1 LTFAAFHGP
10 AGGAQALPGGEAAE
24 CTLYIRHHVLRLARP
39 RDRGSPGAPRCRLT
53 GHKAWASGP
62 RWRMGERSPVIEPR
76 PKGLMLSLG
85 FAGFA
90 GDPDD
95 EAQPVGVGRQ
105 DPMPEIG

>member
-1 LTFAAFHGP
+1 
-10 AGGAQALPGGEAAE
+10 
-24 CTLYIRHHVLRLARP
+24 
-39 RDRGSPGAPRCRLT
+39 
-53 GHKAWASGP
+53 
-62 RWRMGERSPVIEPR
+62 MGERSPVIEPR